1 MDSISIA
8 NICPVS
14 KFQFTLEQ
22 VRTFV
27 AVAET
32 EHVSKAAASL
42 FLTQGAVTQQL
53 RHFEDALGVQLMERA
68 GRGVRLTDAGK
79 ALATACRAA
88 LRSVEIVEDTA
99 RSMKALESG
108 SLDLGASPTCASYY
122 LPSRLATF
130 STRYPAVKLTVTV
143 EPSAAI
149 SAQVLAGAIDCA
161 VIEGEP
167 PAELLAVV
175 LAEDELVL
183 VAHRDHPLSKLQR
196 TTQAHLAKYR
206 YLGRGPAWAAEQNV
220 RKMVG
225 RAYDLSEILNLGHP
239 EYVRAAAIAGLGYAV
254 LPVLAVEDDLASGVL
269 KRLSGPSSVRAI
281 TAIRR
286 RSEGG
291 PTLEE
296 FWRHLTG
303 EAQPALGARPA

>member
-1 MDSISIA
+1 
-8 NICPVS
+8 VS
-14 KFQFTLEQ
+14 RFQFTLEQ

-32 EHVSKAAASL
+32 EHVSKAAAAL

-53 RHFEDALGVQLMERA
+53 RHFEAALGLQLMERA

-88 LRSVEIVEDTA
+88 LRSVEMVEDTA

-108 SLDLGASPTCASYY
+108 SLDVGASPTCASYY

-130 STRYPAVKLTVTV
+130 SARYPAVRLTLTV
-143 EPSAAI
+143 EASAAI
-149 SAQVLAGAIDCA
+149 GALVLAGALDCA

-167 PAELLAVV
+167 GSELVAVV
-175 LAEDELVL
+175 LARDEMVL
-183 VAHRDHPLSKLQR
+183 VAHVDHPLSRLR
-196 TTQAHLAKYR
+196 RVTPAHLSKYR
-206 YLGRGPAWAAEQNV
+206 FLGRGPGWAGEQNI
-220 RKMVG
+220 RKIVG
-225 RAYDLSEILNLGHP
+225 GAYDNSEILNLGHP

-254 LPVLAVEDDLASGVL
+254 LPVLAVESDLAAGVL
-269 KRLSGPSSVRAI
+269 KRLPGPSSVRSISAV
-281 TAIRR
+281 RR
-286 RSEGG
+286 RSRGG

-296 FWRHLTG
+296 FWRHLTS
-303 EAQPALGARPA
+303 ERPD

>member
-1 MDSISIA
+1 M
-8 NICPVS
+8 S
-14 KFQFTLEQ
+14 KPQFTLEQ

-32 EHVSKAAASL
+32 EHVSKAAAAL
-42 FLTQGAVTQQL
+42 FLTQSAVTQQL
-53 RHFEDALGVQLMERA
+53 RHFEAAIGLQLMERA
-68 GRGVRLTDAGK
+68 GRGIRLTDAGR
-79 ALATACRAA
+79 ALAIACRAA

-122 LPSRLATF
+122 LPSRLASF
-130 STRYPAVKLTVTV
+130 SSRYPAVKFSVIV

-149 SAQVLAGAIDCA
+149 GAQVLAGAIDCA

-167 PAELLAVV
+167 AAGLTAVV
-175 LAEDELVL
+175 LARDELVL
-183 VAHRDHPLSKLQR
+183 VAHRDHPLSRLR
-196 TTQAHLAKYR
+196 RVTQAHLARHR

-220 RKMVG
+220 RRMLG
-225 RAYDLSEILNLGHP
+225 RAYDLSEVMNLGHP

-254 LPVLAVEDDLASGVL
+254 LPVLAVEADLSSGVL
-269 KRLSGPSSVRAI
+269 KRLPVPSGIRSIS
-281 TAIRR
+281 AIRR
-286 RSEGG
+286 PSHGG

-303 EAQPALGARPA
+303 AAHQSLERRPA